1 MCGTG
6 CSGDR
11 SFETASPLSA
21 TETRYISAEGA
32 LPGIPCRVSTF
43 LRQTFGTQ
51 SGVWRHRAM
60 VAEVPLATPAS
71 LAKLAARVE
80 SRFEV
85 FPRMVECPG
94 WFVLFAG
101 RASVRPGFRRA
112 LVAHPA
118 AFPVLPQLV
127 DLESFVA
134 RAASTKGIL
143 VLELTRAAD
152 VGLRGEVPRLSLLR
166 ASGA

>member
-1 MCGTG
+1 MVGEATL
-6 CSGDR
+6 
-11 SFETASPLSA
+11 AS
-21 TETRYISAEGA
+21 
-32 LPGIPCRVSTF
+32 
-43 LRQTFGTQ
+43 
-51 SGVWRHRAM
+51 RACF
-60 VAEVPLATPAS
+60 AA
-71 LAKLAARVE
+71 LAAGVE

-85 FPRMVECPG
+85 FPRVVECPG
-94 WFVLFAG
+94 WFVLFAD

-143 VLELTRAAD
+143 LLELTRAAD
-152 VGLRGEVPRLSLLR
+152 VGFRREVFQLALLF